1 MLPSQIIIVTRWV
14 LPVKQDFF
22 SSYQNTR
29 VHSRFLS
36 EVRVVQSLRL
46 LCTVFVDHC
55 FSVCPVSFGHSKE
68 SIIHIN
74 FTHKISYKLKSS
86 KMYSTNVNIVQI
98 FKKDRKETNN
108 QKQQKKRKKKSKK
121 QTKQTNQNESDSV
134 YVLQCLL

>member
-1 MLPSQIIIVTRWV
+1 MVMLPSQIIIVTRRV
-14 LPVKQDFF
+14 LPVEQDFF

-86 KMYSTNVNIVQI
+86 K
-98 FKKDRKETNN
+98 
-108 QKQQKKRKKKSKK
+108 SKK
-121 QTKQTNQNESDSV
+121 QTKQTKKNESDSV
-134 YVLQCLL
+134 YVLLCLL